1 MKFIRE
7 ILKLKLDEE
16 AVTFSVTNATKD
28 KNGITC
34 LVMSNRKDD
43 SYYNDSYSGVIAVLT
58 PYGHID
64 LKASDAKGEKEAK
77 NFRQQIIKAAKDY
90 VMKDERLKY
99 QPTF

>member
-1 MKFIRE
+1 MRFIRE
-7 ILKLKLDEE
+7 ILNLKLDEA
-16 AVTFSVTNATKD
+16 AVTFSVTSATKD

-43 SYYNDSYSGVIAVLT
+43 SYYNDDYSGVIAVLT
-58 PYGHID
+58 PSGHVD
-64 LKASDAKGEKEAK
+64 LRASDAKGEKEAR

-90 VMKDERLKY
+90 VLKDERLKY

>member
-1 MKFIRE
+1 MQFLRE

-28 KNGITC
+28 KHGITC

-43 SYYNDSYSGVIAVLT
+43 SYYNDSYQGVIAVLT
-58 PYGHID
+58 PSGQIN
-64 LKASDAKGEKEAK
+64 LRASDAKGEKEAR

-90 VMKDERLKY
+90 VLKDERLKY